1 MGSSC
6 WLKDRAPVPC
16 IGRQSVNHWTPEKS
30 SVLPFAVQHRWREVI
45 NWFLV
50 SLWWL
55 WGDLLGAFVLRCLKF
70 KMVWLWWIFFSLVGL
85 YTLWLFSIWWHRPF
99 FRLRDIFP
107 CCFFDHFLCL
117 FPLLLLLQLKLVP
130 AHPSTTLHGITS
142 FCQAWEHFRSRWA
155 LGMSGQYLLLRI
167 ASVLV
172 FVLNQEQ
179 EHSCSF

>member
-1 MGSSC
+1 MSEIQDGM
-6 WLKDRAPVPC
+6 
-16 IGRQSVNHWTPEKS
+16 TMM
-30 SVLPFAVQHRWREVI
+30 
-45 NWFLV
+45 
-50 SLWWL
+50 
-55 WGDLLGAFVLRCLKF
+55 DL
-70 KMVWLWWIFFSLVGL
+70 FSLVGL

-117 FPLLLLLQLKLVP
+117 FPLLLLLHLKLVP

-142 FCQAWEHFRSRWA
+142 FCQAWGHFRSQWA
-155 LGMSGQYLLLRI
+155 LGMSGQCLLLRI

-179 EHSCSF
+179 KHSCSCHHSYIFIGLWNILMIRHLKVNIFTSLKKKKTVF